1 MKVTIEY
8 FAQAREAA
16 GVVREVVETAAPCT
30 AQALV
35 VRLARERGGRLA
47 ELLLT
52 GDGRLSASVLL
63 AVGDRQVRAD
73 QPLELRDGDEVLVVP
88 AVSGG

>member
-16 GVVREVVETAAPCT
+16 GVVREVVETPPCT

-35 VRLARERGGRLA
+35 ARLAQERGGRLGS
-47 ELLLT
+47 LLLT
-52 GDGRLSASVLL
+52 AKGRLSHGVLL
-63 AVGDRQVRAD
+63 VVDGCQVAAD
-73 QPLELRDGDEVLVVP
+73 EPYELRDGDEVLVMP